1 MLLICLENSKFGIA
15 HFAYIVALLSIGQ
28 INSNKNEMGGL
39 FLIYYSSE
47 FSSFDSV

>member
-1 MLLICLENSKFGIA
+1 M
-15 HFAYIVALLSIGQ
+15 ALLSIGQ
-28 INSNKNEMGGL
+28 INSNKNEMGRGL